1 MKQANGDP
9 SQLLGRLAAGIDD
22 IIEAEMSSALE
33 TVSDSGVSPR
43 GELADTDMPLL
54 LGRSFVAGMTGR
66 LRVRGPQVEKAVYFE
81 AGLPVMASSDSP
93 TDRMSAMLAREGAIT
108 AQQREEAEKIVD
120 ATGRK
125 MGAVLVDMGLL
136 RTDELLPA
144 VRRHYE
150 SIISSMF
157 SWSTGHW
164 QIDLGVTAGPD
175 RTRLL
180 RHPATLVREGLML
193 AYSADRLMPRL
204 GSGKNVFSLDRSG
217 SAADLVAHVLSDPSE
232 SRVPL
237 LFDGVRSLEEVVR
250 ASGLR
255 DSAVLQ
261 IALTLSC
268 FGALLPADAPSSR
281 DAGRLT
287 VRDIRL
293 DRARVLARHAL
304 ATEGDYFQ
312 VLGVDRE
319 ANAGDVR
326 RAHARLVKELAPET
340 LGPDL
345 SHELKVQISLIR
357 EVLDEGLRVLT
368 TPTVRSAYEFNLAH
382 GPDATD
388 AQDPVAEG

>member
-1 MKQANGDP
+1 MKQGNGDP

-33 TVSDSGVSPR
+33 TVSDGGASPR
-43 GELADTDMPLL
+43 GALADTDMPLL
-54 LGRSFVAGMTGR
+54 IGRSFVAGMTGR
-66 LRVRGPQVEKAVYFE
+66 LRVRGFQSETAVYFE
-81 AGLPVMASSDSP
+81 SGLPVMASSDASS
-93 TDRMSAMLAREGAIT
+93 DRMSAMLAREGAIT
-108 AQQREEAEKIVD
+108 AEQREEAERMVD
-120 ATGRK
+120 VTGRK

-150 SIISSMF
+150 SIILSAF
-157 SWSTGHW
+157 SWSRGHW
-164 QIDLGVTAGPD
+164 QIDPGVTAGPD

-180 RHPATLVREGLML
+180 RHPATLVREGLSVG
-193 AYSADRLMPRL
+193 YSIERLTARL

-217 SAADLVAHVLSDPSE
+217 SASDLLVHVLTDPSE

-237 LFDGVRSLEEVVR
+237 LFDGVRSLEEVAR

-255 DSAVLQ
+255 DSAVWQ

-268 FGALLPADAPSSR
+268 FGALLPADASSNR
-281 DAGRLT
+281 DVGRLT

-293 DRARVLARHAL
+293 DRERVLARHAL
-304 ATEGDYFQ
+304 AVEGDYFQ

-319 ANAGDVR
+319 ANSGDVR
-326 RAHARLVKELAPET
+326 RAHARLVRDLLPET

-345 SHELKVQISLIR
+345 SHELKAQIVLIR

-368 TPTVRSAYEFNLAH
+368 TPAVRSAYEFNLAH
-382 GPDATD
+382 GPDAADT
-388 AQDPVAEG
+388 QDPSTEG

>member
-1 MKQANGDP
+1 MKQGDANPG
-9 SQLLGRLAAGIDD
+9 QLLGQLAAGIDD

-33 TVSDSGVSPR
+33 TVADNGVSPR

-54 LGRSFVAGMTGR
+54 VGRSFIAGMTGC
-66 LRVRGPQVEKAVYFE
+66 LRVRGPQGEKAVFFE
-81 AGLPVMASSDSP
+81 AGLPVMASSDSSS
-93 TDRMSAMLAREGAIT
+93 DRMSAMLAREGAIT
-108 AQQREEAEKIVD
+108 ASQRAEAEKVVD

-150 SIISSMF
+150 SIIMSVF
-157 SWSTGHW
+157 SWVHGHW
-164 QIDLGVTAGPD
+164 QIDPGVTAGPD

-180 RHPATLVREGLML
+180 RHPATLVREGLSL
-193 AYSADRLMPRL
+193 GYPTDRLRARL
-204 GSGKNVFSLDRSG
+204 GSGRNVFSLERSG
-217 SAADLVAHVLSDPSE
+217 SSSDLLDHALIDPSE

-237 LFDGVRSLEEVVR
+237 LFDGVRSLEEVAR

-255 DSAVLQ
+255 DLTVWQ

-268 FGALLPADAPSSR
+268 FGALSPADTSSIR

-293 DRARVLARHAL
+293 DRERVLARHTL
-304 ATEGDYFQ
+304 AIDGDYFQ

-319 ANAGDVR
+319 ASSGDVR
-326 RAHARLVKELAPET
+326 RAHSRLVNELLPET

-345 SHELKVQISLIR
+345 SHELKAQIALIR
-357 EVLDEGLRVLT
+357 EVLDEGLRVLS

-382 GPDATD
+382 GPDAAD
-388 AQDPVAEG
+388 AQNPSAEG